1 MKIKI
6 ISASLFLQFMTMAI
20 GIQMAHGRMI
30 FPMDTEYVLATLSW
44 PKNMLAWLFRILSM
58 TFQAVKIRG
67 AMDPRAIFAE
77 NTWVWTF
84 VTWLGITN
92 WSVILRI
99 FLKIHWKHQQ
109 SKRELII
116 QVVLIMRLVKTKIR
130 FNARRST
137 RQRLEYFIKI
147 AINRWR
153 GYFTVNLGYLESRFL
168 TWRLANNPQH
178 VF

>member
-6 ISASLFLQFMTMAI
+6 ISASLFLQFMTMGI

-84 VTWLGITN
+84 VTWLGITS

-99 FLKIHWKHQQ
+99 FLKIHCKHQQ

-116 QVVLIMRLVKTKIR
+116 QVVFMKISSWDWLKQKSGSMQEDQPDNVLNISSKLQLIDGEVLLYRKPRIPWVKILDLT
-130 FNARRST
+130 T
-137 RQRLEYFIKI
+137 R
-147 AINRWR
+147 
-153 GYFTVNLGYLESRFL
+153 
-168 TWRLANNPQH
+168 
-178 VF
+178 

>member
-44 PKNMLAWLFRILSM
+44 PKNMLVWLFRILSM
-58 TFQAVKIRG
+58 TSQAVKIRG
-67 AMDPRAIFAE
+67 AIFAE

-84 VTWLGITN
+84 ATWLGITN

-130 FNARRST
+130 FNGRRST

-153 GYFTVNLGYLESRFL
+153 GYFTVNLEYL
-168 TWRLANNPQH
+168 
-178 VF
+178 

>member
-44 PKNMLAWLFRILSM
+44 PKNMLVWLFRILSM

-84 VTWLGITN
+84 VTWLGITS
-92 WSVILRI
+92 WSVILKI
-99 FLKIHWKHQQ
+99 FLKIHCKHQQ

-116 QVVLIMRLVKTKIR
+116 QVVFMKISSWDWLKQKSGSMQEDQPDNVLNISSKLQLIDGEVLLYR
-130 FNARRST
+130 
-137 RQRLEYFIKI
+137 
-147 AINRWR
+147 
-153 GYFTVNLGYLESRFL
+153 
-168 TWRLANNPQH
+168 
-178 VF
+178 